1 MQRPTFEIS
10 FRDPA
15 THEVCR
21 KPLHEVVG
29 VPFADVSPIRQPP
42 SYRGQRHKPGLYFF
56 SKTERHIVYES
67 QAERMILTLLD
78 FDPEVSAVA
87 GQPFALHLPGPPPR
101 RHTPDFFV
109 QLANGGARVVEVKIA
124 RFRNDPHVLQV
135 AEWASRACAV
145 AGWDYVVASTP
156 EPNLLAN
163 ALWLAG
169 FRRRLSDP
177 FGLEEQIRAACHE
190 PKTIAALEGEIG
202 RAIFM
207 RPILFHLLW
216 THELAADL
224 SQPFSNATVIS
235 DAENQRV

>member
-15 THEVCR
+15 THEVR
-21 KPLHEVVG
+21 RRRLDEAVA
-29 VPFADVSPIRQPP
+29 VPFAEVRPIRRPP
-42 SYRGQRHKPGLYFF
+42 SYRRQRNKPGLYFF

-67 QAERMILTLLD
+67 QSERMVLTLLD

-124 RFRNDPHVLQV
+124 RFRNDPHVRQV
-135 AEWASRACAV
+135 AEWASRACAI
-145 AGWDYVVASTP
+145 AGWDYAVASPP

-163 ALWLAG
+163 VLWLSG

-177 FGLEEQIRAACHE
+177 LGLEEQVRAACRQ
-190 PKTIAALEGEIG
+190 PKTIAALEAEIG
-202 RAIFM
+202 CAMFM

-216 THELAADL
+216 THELTADL
-224 SQPFSNATVIS
+224 SRPLSNATVVS
-235 DAENQRV
+235 VTENRHV